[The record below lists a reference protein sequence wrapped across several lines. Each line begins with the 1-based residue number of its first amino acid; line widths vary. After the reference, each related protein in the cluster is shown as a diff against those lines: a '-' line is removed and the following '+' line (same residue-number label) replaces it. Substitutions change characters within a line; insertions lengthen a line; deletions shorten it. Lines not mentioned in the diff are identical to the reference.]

1 MKILAA
7 GKTDKGKTR
16 KNNEDA
22 FLVEDGLRL
31 FAVADGIGGH
41 QGGEV
46 ASRMAVETLRE
57 AAGIPAPEKNEKSP
71 DRDAGMIRAALKKG
85 FELGNARILDAAA
98 RDKRLNG
105 MGTTLTALFVT
116 ERSAHLAHIGDSR
129 AYLLRQE
136 TLEQVSEDHTVVA
149 EQIRAGVITPMQAKR
164 STYRHVIT
172 RALGIDPQIQVDQ
185 RTIELRENDVFLL
198 CSDGLTEMVEDH
210 EIARILRNTPS
221 AAAENLI
228 AAANSR
234 GGVDN
239 ITVVVLKIEE

>member
-22 FLVEDGLRL
+22 FLVEDRLKL

-57 AAGIPAPEKNEKSP
+57 TVSNKAASGNP
-71 DRDAGMIRAALKKG
+71 DAGAIVSALKRG
-85 FELGNARILDAAA
+85 FELGNSGIIDAASDNPA
-98 RDKRLNG
+98 LNG
-105 MGTTLTALFVT
+105 MGTTLTALFLT
-116 ERSAHLAHIGDSR
+116 EGFAHLAHIGDSR
-129 AYLLRQE
+129 AYLLRE
-136 TLEQVSEDHTVVA
+136 ERLEQVSEDHGVVA
-149 EQIRAGVITPMQAKR
+149 EQVRAGLITPEQARK
-164 STYRHVIT
+164 SPYRHVIT
-172 RALGIDPQIQVDQ
+172 RALGIDREIQVDQ
-185 RTIELRENDVFLL
+185 RAIRTRENDIFLL

-210 EIARILRNTPS
+210 EIARILRDSPS
-221 AAAENLI
+221 AAAEKLI
-228 AAANSR
+228 NAANNR

-239 ITVVVLKIEE
+239 ITVVVLKILG

>member
-1 MKILAA
+1 MKILTA

-22 FLVEDGLRL
+22 FLVENGLGL

-57 AAGIPAPEKNEKSP
+57 TVSNASALKKGGNPDLAA
-71 DRDAGMIRAALKKG
+71 DMTVTALKKG
-85 FELGNARILDAAA
+85 FELGNARILDAAS
-98 RDKRLNG
+98 RDPKLNG
-105 MGTTLTALFVT
+105 MGTTMTALFLA
-116 ERSAHLAHIGDSR
+116 ERFAHLTHIGDSR
-129 AYLLRQE
+129 AYLLRQG
-136 TLEQVSEDHTVVA
+136 TLDQMSEDHTVVD
-149 EQIRAGVITPMQAKR
+149 EQIRAGLITRTQAKR
-164 STYRHVIT
+164 SSYRHVIT
-172 RALGIDPQIQVDQ
+172 RALGIDPEIRVDQ
-185 RTIELRENDVFLL
+185 RTIEVLEDDIFLL

-210 EIARILRNTPS
+210 EIARILRDSPF

-228 AAANSR
+228 AAANNG

-239 ITVVVLKIEE
+239 ITVVVLKIER